1 MKELRDILAG
11 VTEGAAAGEP
21 LALATVVR
29 IEGSAYRRPGAR
41 LLIGVD
47 GPRVGLVSG
56 GCLEQDVV
64 LQAAE
69 ARRAETPRVVRY
81 DLRERD
87 EIVFGHGLG
96 CDGAI
101 DVLIEP
107 LPVRRVP
114 GWMLDVS
121 ECLSLRW
128 PAVLATAIAGDRDRG
143 VTVGDRK
150 LLPLG
155 TPPPFADCLFE
166 SIDPPLA
173 LSIFGAGD
181 DARALS
187 SLAQAVGLLVTIVD
201 PSPMRASGERFPG
214 AQRIEHRHPGE
225 WIADLP
231 IDFRTAVVLMTHRYE
246 SDRQW
251 LGALAGCDVGYLG
264 VLGPRRRTE
273 RMRGELARWGQSL
286 DRRLFSP
293 VGLDI
298 GAEGPEQIALAILAE
313 ITAVFSRRSGGHLRD
328 RKGPLHDAEV
338 AMRLATGTDGLAAE
352 GLE

>member
-1 MKELRDILAG
+1 MKELREILAE
-11 VTEGAAAGEP
+11 VTVSAAAGEP
-21 LALATVVR
+21 LVLATVVR
-29 IEGSAYRRPGAR
+29 VEGSAYRRPGAR
-41 LLIGVD
+41 LLIGTD

-56 GCLEQDVV
+56 GCLEQEVV
-64 LQAAE
+64 RQATEARQAE
-69 ARRAETPRVVRY
+69 APRVVRY

-87 EIVFGHGLG
+87 DIVFGHGLG
-96 CDGAI
+96 CDGII
-101 DVLIEP
+101 DVLVEP
-107 LPVRRVP
+107 LPVGQVP
-114 GWMLDVS
+114 AWMRDVG

-128 PAVLATAIAGDRDRG
+128 PAVLATALEADARCGVSLGDRR
-143 VTVGDRK
+143 
-150 LLPLG
+150 LLPSG
-155 TPPPFADCLFE
+155 TPSPLAGCLLE
-166 SIDPPLA
+166 VIDPPAA
-173 LSIFGAGD
+173 LWIFGAGD
-181 DARALS
+181 DARTLS

-214 AQRIEHRHPGE
+214 VHRIEHRHPGDS
-225 WIADLP
+225 IADLR

-251 LGALAGCDVGYLG
+251 LGALAACDMGYLG

-273 RMRGELARWGQSL
+273 RIRGELARWGQSL

-298 GAEGPEQIALAILAE
+298 GAEEPEQIALAILAE

-338 AMRLATGTDGLAAE
+338 AMRLATGTDGLAE
-352 GLE
+352 GLG